1 MRPVKLIDAKRRAY
15 AVTQVMAAPVGWIMT
30 LREPTRTL
38 DQNNRFWAMLTDLS
52 VQRAGGFIATP
63 EEWKLL
69 VMHAA
74 GYECQ
79 FMEGLD
85 GRPFPIGFR
94 SSRLSVKQM
103 TLLMVW
109 MSAYGDEQGIT
120 WTEPLEERGYHAE

>member
-1 MRPVKLIDAKRRAY
+1 MRSVKLIDGARRAN
-15 AVTQVMAAPVGWIMT
+15 AIRQILAAPLGWIMT
-30 LREPTRTL
+30 LREPTRSL

-52 VQRAGGFIATP
+52 VQRAGGIVATR

-103 TLLMVW
+103 TLLMDW
-109 MSAYGDEQGIT
+109 MSAYGDERGVI
-120 WTEPLEERGYHAE
+120 WSEPMMEDAR